1 MCLLYHARPGAAGW
15 RSRPSE
21 AATASSRSICASAAG
36 VRPEVWERESTF
48 ERGRESPLWR
58 CSMIPSKKLRRIAS
72 VMQIKHSQVA

>member
-1 MCLLYHARPGAAGW
+1 MCVSFRRGVAAVLLVEGAW
-15 RSRPSE
+15 RRS
-21 AATASSRSICASAAG
+21 AASSRSICASAAG